1 MPSERY
7 TRIEITP
14 EAYMGLEA
22 EAILQGKTLKRL
34 ASELIM
40 RGISKKALRFINVD
54 ALCDDDAV
62 DAEQVLQCQEIDD
75 QDIIPQPRF
84 RRPKISEN
92 DHAIE
97 LVKEMWSHNPRPS
110 QREIARKIGYPSSST
125 KYLIKKML
133 ESGEL
138 EP

>member
-40 RGISKKALRFINVD
+40 RGISEKALRFIN
-54 ALCDDDAV
+54 ADAV
-62 DAEQVLQCQEIDD
+62 CDEDDMDID
-75 QDIIPQPRF
+75 QDGDGDGEITLQPIS

-92 DHAIE
+92 YEARD
-97 LVKEMWSHNPRPS
+97 LVKRMWAHNPRPS

-138 EP
+138 GQ

>member
-40 RGISKKALRFINVD
+40 RGISEKALRFINAD
-54 ALCDDDAV
+54 AICNEDAMEM
-62 DAEQVLQCQEIDD
+62 EQVLPCQDD
-75 QDIIPQPRF
+75 DDLDIIPQPRF

-92 DHAIE
+92 DQARE
-97 LVKEMWSHNPRPS
+97 LVKTMWEHNPRPS

-133 ESGEL
+133 ECGEL

>member
-40 RGISKKALRFINVD
+40 RGISEKALRFINAD
-54 ALCDDDAV
+54 AICDEDAM
-62 DAEQVLQCQEIDD
+62 DMDQVPPCQDIED

-92 DHAIE
+92 DQARE
-97 LVKEMWSHNPRPS
+97 LVKEMWVHNPRPS